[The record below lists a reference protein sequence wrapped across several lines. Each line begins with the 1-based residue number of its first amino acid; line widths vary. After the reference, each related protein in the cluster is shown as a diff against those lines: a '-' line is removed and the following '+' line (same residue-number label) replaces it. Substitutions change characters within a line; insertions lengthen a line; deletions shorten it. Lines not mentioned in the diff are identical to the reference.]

1 MEEIEKI
8 LQDGEKI
15 LWKRTNIRN
24 LLKIYPIIIGIVVVS
39 TLLIFGLI
47 YTSIVAFSVN
57 NLLVAY
63 ILLFLFLILESVLIL
78 SVTLISIKYRR
89 KWIKRFQKTSE
100 ELKNY
105 IEIDI
110 ITNKRIIK
118 KSIIEIERLE
128 SHVKH
133 FKNLSDFLKIIDI
146 IDDIVFLNLDYIEE
160 VIIMVDIKRIIFI
173 VEDYN
178 DDQLFYID
186 FFKFKNEFK
195 KSNINKT
202 LNAINDTINILKNII
217 PPEKF
222 NKESLIQLKEH
233 TLN

>member
-1 MEEIEKI
+1 MEEIEKV
-8 LQDGEKI
+8 LQNGEKI
-15 LWKRTNIRN
+15 LWKRTNIHN

-39 TLLIFGLI
+39 TLLIFGLL
-47 YTSIVAFSVN
+47 YTSIIAFSVN

-63 ILLFLFLILESVLIL
+63 LLLSLFLILEIVLVL
-78 SVTLISIKYRR
+78 SVTWISIKYRR

-118 KSIIEIERLE
+118 KSMIEIERLE
-128 SHVKH
+128 KYVKS
-133 FKNLSDFLKIIDI
+133 FKNFSDFLKIIDI
-146 IDDIVFLNLDYIEE
+146 KDDIVFLNLDYIEE
-160 VIIMVDIKRIIFI
+160 VIIMVDIKRIVFI
-173 VEDYN
+173 MEDYN

-202 LNAINDTINILKNII
+202 LNAINDTINILKEIL
-217 PPEKF
+217 PPEKI
-222 NKESLIQLKEH
+222 NKESLIQLKENM
-233 TLN
+233 LN

>member
-1 MEEIEKI
+1 MEEIEKV
-8 LQDGEKI
+8 LQNGEKI

-24 LLKIYPIIIGIVVVS
+24 LLKIYPIIIGVVVVS
-39 TLLIFGLI
+39 TLLIFGLL

-57 NLLVAY
+57 NLLAAY
-63 ILLFLFLILESVLIL
+63 FLISLFLILQSCSIL
-78 SVTLISIKYRR
+78 LVIWISIKYRR

-118 KSIIEIERLE
+118 KSMIEIERLE
-128 SHVKH
+128 EYVKY

-146 IDDIVFLNLDYIEE
+146 KDDIVFLNLDYIEE
-160 VIIMVDIKRIIFI
+160 VIIMVDIKRIVFI

-202 LNAINDTINILKNII
+202 LNAINDTINILKEIL
-217 PPEKF
+217 PSEKF
-222 NKESLIQLKEH
+222 NKQSLIQLKEH
-233 TLN
+233 ILN